1 MNDQIPLTGEI
12 TPPPAGDLIKE
23 STSSAFLVDVI
34 EASRERVV
42 LVDFWAPWCGPCK
55 QLTPMLEKAVHAANG
70 QVALVKINVDEN
82 QAVAGQLGVKS
93 IPAVFAFK
101 DGQPVDGFM
110 GALPESEIAEFIARV
125 AGDPE
130 VDRSVEILEAAN
142 GALASEDYQSA
153 AQLFAGLLQST
164 PENPDA
170 IGGLA
175 RCYLAGGHPD
185 KAAETLALAVEED
198 ADHPAIAGARAALE
212 LAGNPELAGEV
223 PALQAKV
230 EADES
235 DFQARLDLAIA
246 LNAAGDRDGATDAL
260 IEILIR
266 KRDWNDDA
274 ARLQLLQFFEAWG
287 QTDDATVSGRRK
299 LSSVL
304 FS

>member
-23 STSSAFLVDVI
+23 SSTSEFAADVI
-34 EASRERVV
+34 EASRDRVV
-42 LVDFWAPWCGPCK
+42 LVDFWAPWCEPCK
-55 QLTPMLEKAVHAANG
+55 QLTPLLEKAVQAANG

-101 DGQPVDGFM
+101 NGQPVDGFM

-130 VDRSVEILEAAN
+130 ADRSAEILQAAN
-142 GALASEDYQSA
+142 GALEAEDYSSA
-153 AQLFAGLLQST
+153 AQLFAGLLQASPT
-164 PENPDA
+164 DPDA

-175 RCYLAGGHPD
+175 RCYLAGGHQD
-185 KAAETLALAVEED
+185 KATETLALADEKD
-198 ADHPAIAGARAALE
+198 SDHPAIAGARAAIE
-212 LAGNPELAGEV
+212 LGGNPELAGQV

-230 EADES
+230 EADGN

-246 LNAAGDRDGATDAL
+246 LNASGDREGATDAL
-260 IEILIR
+260 IEILVR
-266 KRDWNDDA
+266 KRNWSEDA

-287 QTDDATVSGRRK
+287 QTDEATVSGRRK